1 MLRFT
6 VKLLV
11 LLCLIGILSVA
22 GVSLYLIPKLP
33 EIETLRD
40 VKMQVPLRV
49 YSQDG
54 SLIAEFGEKRRQPVR
69 IEEIPRPMI
78 EAVLAA
84 EDDRFYEHHG
94 VDWQGITRAVVNLVI
109 TGEKSIGGSTITMQV
124 AKNFFTSAEK
134 SYIRKITDI
143 FLALKIEQELSKDEI
158 LELYMNKVF
167 FGHRAYGVGAA
178 ALVYYGEDLKN
189 LTLPQIAMIAG
200 SAQSPSR
207 TNPVSNPERALI
219 RRKYVLGRMLEQGYI
234 TKEVYDSAVNAPE
247 TASLH
252 GPIVDLEAPDVAEM
266 VRSHMVN
273 RFGDTAYDDGYKVY
287 TTIRDSNQSAATHA
301 LHSNL
306 NDYDRRHGFRGA
318 EAHVELSEGGNDQDW
333 IKMLQPYTG
342 LAGLQS
348 ALVTSVTDKTVGI
361 YVKDAGPA
369 IIEWQHLE
377 WARRYITENRR
388 GPAPKTAGE
397 ILQRGDII
405 RVSPNAENQW
415 QLMQAP
421 EVEGALVSADPATG
435 AVLALVGGYDFRR
448 SQFNRIIQA
457 HRQPGSS
464 FKPFIYS
471 AALEAGFTAASLVN
485 DAPVIFDDPGI
496 GGTWRPE
503 NYTGKYYGPTRLRDA
518 LIHSRNLVSIRVL
531 NEIGVE
537 PALKHIA
544 NFGYN
549 VERLPHSL
557 SLALGSGVIT
567 PWQHLT
573 GYIVLAN
580 GGYRVA
586 PYFIDRIEQPGDK
599 VVEKFIPPR
608 ICTEPPP
615 TATDEPLAM
624 EAAITVETAPLNP
637 SGAVTIAP
645 AMPSENPE
653 TATCA
658 ERMVDPR
665 NLWILTDMMRD
676 VIQNPEGTG
685 RRAMAL
691 GRKDL
696 SGKTGTTNDQS
707 DAWFAG
713 FNTRVATIAW
723 VGYDDFQRK
732 LGNNETGGVAAL
744 PMWIEYMRTTLEGVP
759 ESILERPAGLVNVLI
774 DPVSGSP
781 ANAGDPRA
789 IFEVFR
795 VDNAPGTAEDGRLP
809 EVFDT
814 PDAPRR
820 GVPDDLF

>member
-6 VKLLV
+6 AKLFA
-11 LLCLIGILSVA
+11 LLCLAGILSII
-22 GVSLYLIPKLP
+22 GLCLYIIPKLP
-33 EIETLRD
+33 EIETLRE

-54 SLIAEFGEKRRQPVR
+54 SLIAEFGEKRRQPIR
-69 IEEIPRPMI
+69 IEEIPRSMI

-84 EDDRFYEHHG
+84 EDDRFYEHPG
-94 VDWQGITRAVVNLVI
+94 VDWQGITRAVVNLI
-109 TGEKSIGGSTITMQV
+109 LTGKKSIGGSTITMQV
-124 AKNFFTSAEK
+124 ARNFFLSFEK
-134 SYIRKITDI
+134 SYIRKINEI
-143 FLALKIEQELSKDEI
+143 FLALKIERELSKDEI

-178 ALVYYGEDLKN
+178 ALVYYGQELNN

-207 TNPVSNPERALI
+207 TNPVSNPDRALI

-234 TKEVYDSAVNAPE
+234 TEEEYDGAVNAPE

-266 VRSHMVN
+266 VRSQMVS
-273 RFGDTAYDDGYKVY
+273 RFGEAAYDDGYKVY
-287 TTIRDSNQSAATHA
+287 TTIRDRNQSAATRA
-301 LHSNL
+301 LHSTL
-306 NDYDRRHGFRGA
+306 NDYDRRHGFRGV
-318 EAHVELSEGGNDQDW
+318 EAHTDLADGGNDQDW
-333 IKMLQPYTG
+333 IEILRSYSNLGELKP
-342 LAGLQS
+342 
-348 ALVTSVTDKTVGI
+348 ALVTSVSD
-361 YVKDAGPA
+361 KDAGIFVKDVGPA
-369 IIEWQHLE
+369 VIEWQHLE
-377 WARRYITENRR
+377 WARRYISENRR
-388 GPAPKTAGE
+388 GPTPKTAEE

-537 PALKHIA
+537 PALEHIA
-544 NFGYN
+544 NFGYDMN
-549 VERLPHSL
+549 ELPHSL
-557 SLALGSGVIT
+557 SLALGSGAVT
-567 PWQHLT
+567 PWQHLA

-586 PYFIDRIEQPGDK
+586 PYFIDRIEQSGGK
-599 VVEKFIPPR
+599 VVEKIIPPR

-615 TATDEPLAM
+615 AAPGEPLFSDATATGG
-624 EAAITVETAPLNP
+624 TAPPNP
-637 SGAVTIAP
+637 SGGVAITPV
-645 AMPSENPE
+645 MPSENPE
-653 TATCA
+653 PATCV
-658 ERMVDPR
+658 ERTLDPR

-676 VIQNPEGTG
+676 VIQNTEGTG

-713 FNTRVATIAW
+713 FNARVVTIAW
-723 VGYDDFQRK
+723 VGFDDFQRK

-744 PMWIEYMRTTLEGVP
+744 PMWIEYMRTALEGVP

-774 DPVSGSP
+774 DPISGSP
-781 ANAGDPRA
+781 TNAGDPRA

-795 VDNAPGTAEDGRLP
+795 VDNAPGVGQDGGLP
-809 EVFDT
+809 EVFERQDT
-814 PDAPRR
+814 PRGAPEE
-820 GVPDDLF
+820 LF

>member
-1 MLRFT
+1 
-6 VKLLV
+6 
-11 LLCLIGILSVA
+11 
-22 GVSLYLIPKLP
+22 
-33 EIETLRD
+33 
-40 VKMQVPLRV
+40 MQVPLRV

-54 SLIAEFGEKRRQPVR
+54 SLIAEFGEKRRQPIR

-78 EAVLAA
+78 EAVLAT
-84 EDDRFYEHHG
+84 EDDRFYEHPG
-94 VDWQGITRAVVNLVI
+94 VDWQGIIRAVVNLVM

-124 AKNFFTSAEK
+124 AKLFFTSAEK
-134 SYIRKITDI
+134 TFIRKITDI
-143 FLALKIEQELSKDEI
+143 FLALKIERELSKDEI

-178 ALVYYGEDLKN
+178 ALVYYGQELKN
-189 LTLPQIAMIAG
+189 LSLPQFAMIAG

-207 TNPVSNPERALI
+207 TNPVSNPARAQI
-219 RRKYVLGRMLEQGYI
+219 RRKYVLGRMLEQKYI
-234 TKEVYDSAVNAPE
+234 SQPEYDAAVDAPE
-247 TASLH
+247 TATVH
-252 GPIVDLEAPDVAEM
+252 GPIVDLDAPDVAEM
-266 VRSHMVN
+266 VRGHMVN
-273 RFGDTAYDDGYKVY
+273 RFGEAAYDDGYKVY
-287 TTIRDSNQSAATHA
+287 ATIRDRNQSAATRA
-301 LHSNL
+301 LRTTL
-306 NDYDRRHGFRGA
+306 NDYDRRHGFRGGKT
-318 EAHVELSEGGNDQDW
+318 HIELSDSGNDQDW
-333 IKMLQPYTG
+333 IEILQPFTG
-342 LAGLQS
+342 LAGLQP
-348 ALVTSVTDKTVGI
+348 ALVVSVTDKTANI
-361 YVKDAGPA
+361 YVKDLGPA
-369 IIEWQHLE
+369 VIEWQHLE
-377 WARRYITENRR
+377 WARRYVTENRR
-388 GPAPKTAGE
+388 SPAPKTAGE
-397 ILQRGDII
+397 ILRRGDII
-405 RVSPNAENQW
+405 LVSPNEENQW

-448 SQFNRIIQA
+448 SQFNRVIQA
-457 HRQPGSS
+457 RRQPGSS

-518 LIHSRNLVSIRVL
+518 LIHSRNLVSIRML
-531 NEIGVE
+531 DEIGVE

-544 NFGYN
+544 NFGYDPGD
-549 VERLPHSL
+549 LPHSL
-557 SLALGSGVIT
+557 SLALGSGVVT

-586 PYFIDRIEQPGDK
+586 PYFIDRIELSGDK
-599 VVEKFIPPR
+599 VVEKFNPPR

-615 TATDEPLAM
+615 ITTHEPLDM
-624 EAAITVETAPLNP
+624 ETAAKMESVQPNP
-637 SGAVTIAP
+637 SGTAVISPAPPAAIPAP
-645 AMPSENPE
+645 AP
-653 TATCA
+653 CA

-713 FNTRVATIAW
+713 FNTRVVTIAW
-723 VGYDDFQRK
+723 VGFDDFQRK
-732 LGNNETGGVAAL
+732 LGSNETGGVAAL
-744 PMWIEYMRTTLEGVP
+744 PMWIEYMRTALENIP
-759 ESILERPAGLVNVLI
+759 DSIMERPAGLINVLI
-774 DPVSGSP
+774 DPINGSP
-781 ANAGDPRA
+781 ANAGEPRA

-795 VDNAPGTAEDGRLP
+795 IDNAPGMAEDGGLR
-809 EVFDT
+809 EVFESQ
-814 PDAPRR
+814 DARR
-820 GVPDDLF
+820 GAPEDLF